1 MYFGASRGFFESGW
15 AQAERFLKAVGRKP
29 SGEES
34 SVVFHARTLRKP
46 LDIKTHRAAC
56 AAPLSFAD
64 HQEMQ
69 LHQCPDLTVLGAS
82 PPDQSGKGKV
92 NGTICCF
99 SRKLTTAP
107 SVASASSNEISF
119 GMVLRRPRQR
129 KFRQVP
135 GTSSALCLF
144 GSWGAHQPGFV
155 YVLVVDTG

>member
-1 MYFGASRGFFESGW
+1 MGKQPPLSPKVCQFQRAHLNRIHWTLQSTILEKTRGLSPVPF
-15 AQAERFLKAVGRKP
+15 Q
-29 SGEES
+29 
-34 SVVFHARTLRKP
+34 
-46 LDIKTHRAAC
+46 THRAAC

-69 LHQCPDLTVLGAS
+69 LHRCPYSKVLAFS
-82 PPDQSGKGKV
+82 PPDHSGKGKV
-92 NGTICCF
+92 NGTIRCV

-119 GMVLRRPRQR
+119 GMALRRPRQR

-135 GTSSALCLF
+135 GTSSALCHS

>member
-1 MYFGASRGFFESGW
+1 MGKQPPLSPEVFQFQRAHLNRIHWKALFTTIEKTRGLSPVPF
-15 AQAERFLKAVGRKP
+15 Q
-29 SGEES
+29 
-34 SVVFHARTLRKP
+34 
-46 LDIKTHRAAC
+46 THRAAC

-69 LHQCPDLTVLGAS
+69 LHQRPDLKVLAFS
-82 PPDQSGKGKV
+82 PPDHSGKGKL
-92 NGTICCF
+92 NGTICCV

-107 SVASASSNEISF
+107 SVASASSNAISF
-119 GMVLRRPRQR
+119 GMALRRPRQR

-135 GTSSALCLF
+135 GTSSALCHS